1 MSKVETSRR
10 VLRLFGSLPVPS
22 IPGVTRRNAFCVAVH
37 EESFVSYMSVRS
49 CMAAV
54 LAMSVAGGS
63 ILAQSAARPEA
74 KLKLP
79 ELKYETYTLP
89 NGLKVITHEDHRL
102 PLVAVDLWYH
112 VGPLNERPGRTGF
125 AHLFEHMMF
134 EGSEHVGEK
143 AHIKYVQGAG
153 ATDVNGTTDFDR
165 TNYFETLPANQL
177 ELGLWLES
185 DRMGF
190 LMEGLDRKLLQNQ
203 RDVVRNER
211 RQGEGRPYAAANE
224 AVAHL
229 LYPKG
234 HPYYG
239 DVIGSHADVEAA
251 RIADIRDFHQQF
263 YTPNNA
269 SIAIAGDFDPAKLKD
284 LLTKYFGPIPAGPK
298 VDPVTVTTPPITA
311 QKRATVTDT
320 VQLPQVT
327 IAWLTPA
334 AYTPESYSMGAAIYA
349 LGGGKASRLDQALV
363 YKTQVAQS
371 VYCYDRPSKLNGSA
385 QCVVTAKPGVKLE
398 DLEATV
404 WSEIAR
410 LQTEGPTAGE
420 VEAAKAGS
428 LTEKIS
434 GLQRLGGFGGVADTL
449 DEYNQYTGDPGFLPK
464 DIAMSE
470 AVSVASTRTAA
481 VKYLTRDAA
490 VVVYCVPGKKV
501 LDDVPR
507 SPDDTDANVKI
518 TNPYTPE
525 FEQAQSWRKT
535 PPQAGP
541 PITVHL
547 PVPQTFTLAN
557 GLKVYVIE
565 EKSLPVLSA
574 SFVTRAGNEN
584 NVSGKE
590 GLASLTALTMGEAT
604 TTRDLKTLADAQ
616 ERIGISIA
624 VGATMDGASSGLT
637 VLTDHTHEA
646 FDLFSDVLE
655 HPAFKTD
662 DLDRLRQRRLI
673 GIKQETDNVGSIMS
687 RVGPKLLY
695 GDLPYGA
702 SATGTSESVS
712 GLTREDVTSF
722 YASHYGP
729 ADSALV
735 LAGDVTVP
743 EAKKL
748 AEQYFG
754 SWAGKASAPVALP
767 PPPAPQPTHIV
778 IVDKPGAPQ
787 TSLQAFGFG
796 VPANSPD
803 LQTIQVMNYVLG
815 ASFAS
820 RINMNLREVH
830 GYTYGARSGYQ
841 TYRLGGGFTAG
852 GLVRTDVTGPA
863 ATQLMYEI
871 KRFPTAPPTEAELN
885 EAKIA
890 SIQSLPGRFETTASI
905 TDSMTSI
912 FLYDR
917 PLDYY
922 AALPAKYASIHSA
935 DVERVAKQYVHPDQL
950 IIVAAGDRA
959 KIEPGLKEANLGPVE
974 VRDINGKL
982 VTDDKK

>member
-1 MSKVETSRR
+1 
-10 VLRLFGSLPVPS
+10 
-22 IPGVTRRNAFCVAVH
+22 
-37 EESFVSYMSVRS
+37 
-49 CMAAV
+49 MAAV
-54 LAMSVAGGS
+54 LVVSMVGNGAW
-63 ILAQSAARPEA
+63 AQGRTDS

-143 AHIKYVQGAG
+143 AHIKFVQGAG

-190 LMEGLDRKLLQNQ
+190 LMEGLDRTLLTNQ

-211 RQGEGRPYAAANE
+211 RQGEGRPYAAAEE

-239 DVIGSHADVEAA
+239 DVIGSHADIEAA

-269 SIAIAGDFDPAKLKD
+269 SIAIAGDFDAAKLKA

-298 VDPVTVTTPPITA
+298 VDPVTVVTPPITS
-311 QKRATVTDT
+311 QRRETVTDT
-320 VQLPQVT
+320 VKLPQLT
-327 IAWLTPA
+327 IAWLVPA
-334 AYTPESYSMGAAIYA
+334 SFALGSYDIEAAVSA
-349 LGGGKASRLDQALV
+349 LGGAKASRLNQALV
-363 YKTQVAQS
+363 YKAQVAQRVS
-371 VYCYDRPSKLNGSA
+371 CETRLDKLNGTA
-385 QCVVTAKPGVKLE
+385 QCTVTAKPGVKLE

-404 WSEIAR
+404 WSEIAK
-410 LQTEGPTAGE
+410 LQTEGPTVGE
-420 VEAAKAGS
+420 VEAAKTGY
-428 LTEKIS
+428 LTDKIT

-464 DIAMSE
+464 DIAMGE
-470 AVSVASTRTAA
+470 AVSVASTKAAA
-481 VKYLTRDAA
+481 VKYLTKDAA

-507 SPDDTDANVKI
+507 SPDDTDATVKI
-518 TNPYTPE
+518 TNPYSAE
-525 FEQAQSWRKT
+525 FEAAQSWRKEV
-535 PPQAGP
+535 PKAGP
-541 PITVHL
+541 PVTVHL
-547 PVPQTFTLAN
+547 PVPETFTLAN
-557 GLKVYVIE
+557 GLKVYVVE

-574 SFVTRAGNEN
+574 SFVTRAGSEN
-584 NVSGKE
+584 NASGKE
-590 GLASLTALTMGEAT
+590 GLASLTAQTMGEAT

-624 VGATMDGASSGLT
+624 VGASMDGASSGLT
-637 VLTDHTHEA
+637 VLTNHTHEA
-646 FDLFSDVLE
+646 FDLFSDVLL
-655 HPAFKTD
+655 HPAFKAE

-673 GIKQETDNVGSIMS
+673 GIQQETDNVSQMVN

-695 GDLPYGA
+695 GDTPYGA
-702 SATGTSESVS
+702 SGTGTTESVT
-712 GLTREDVTSF
+712 GLTRDDVMSF
-722 YASHYGP
+722 YAGHYGP

-735 LAGDVTVP
+735 LVGDVTVA

-748 AEQYFG
+748 AEEYFG
-754 SWAGKASAPVALP
+754 KWTGTASAAVTLPAAPSVA
-767 PPPAPQPTHIV
+767 ATHVV

-787 TSLQAFGFG
+787 TALEAFGVG

-803 LQTIQVMNYVLG
+803 LQTLQVMNYVLG
-815 ASFAS
+815 GSFAS

-830 GYTYGARSGYQ
+830 GYTYGANSFYQ
-841 TYRLGGGFTAG
+841 SYRVGGPFVAG
-852 GLVRTDVTGPA
+852 GLVKTDVTGPA

-885 EAKIA
+885 EAKVA
-890 SIQSLPGRFETTASI
+890 RVQSLPGQFETTGAI
-905 TDSMTSI
+905 AGSMTSI

-922 AALPAKYASIHSA
+922 AKLPAKYAAVTAA
-935 DVERVAKQYVHPDQL
+935 DVERVAKEDVHPDQL

-959 KIEPGLKEANLGPVE
+959 KIEPGLKEANLGPIE

-982 VTDDKK
+982 VTDEKK